1 MCVNNNRTQL
11 RDHQPNNRTEGES
24 RPALSV
30 WMDNPNIYG
39 YKADGPV
46 ICMLREIYQP
56 DIDLVIVLGQTETL
70 CEDGTEIRT
79 VGKARPW
86 VLELIPSLVDR
97 RPNNSGIRI

>member
-1 MCVNNNRTQL
+1 MFITQRETQL
-11 RDHQPNNRTEGES
+11 VQNNT
-24 RPALSV
+24 
-30 WMDNPNIYG
+30 
-39 YKADGPV
+39 
-46 ICMLREIYQP
+46 ICYVKSQYTIIYQP

-70 CEDGTEIRT
+70 REDGTEIRT

>member
-1 MCVNNNRTQL
+1 MYVNYIGGATMGSI
-11 RDHQPNNRTEGES
+11 D
-24 RPALSV
+24 
-30 WMDNPNIYG
+30 G
-39 YKADGPV
+39 YVFTTIA
-46 ICMLREIYQP
+46 
-56 DIDLVIVLGQTETL
+56 LGQTETI